1 MTDWHFKHARSKE
14 DWVSEESPV
23 GECQFVTVVR
33 LMMVMRAVAVSDV
46 SSDLSSPACQNTREF
61 GNKLRHY
68 RLICDRACSPLVQLI
83 ISKAGN
89 VNWNAKMKWITFGN
103 WTHWTTVSSF
113 VKYILLQTIDDYW
126 ISKATERQKIS
137 QFKIHYTFRLPQA
150 GRSFLCGEIIH

>member
-14 DWVSEESPV
+14 DWVFEESPV

-68 RLICDRACSPLVQLI
+68 RLICDRAPLVQLI
-83 ISKAGN
+83 IFQAGN
-89 VNWNAKMKWITFGN
+89 VNWNAKMKQIYISKLN
-103 WTHWTTVSSF
+103 WDWSTVSIF
-113 VKYILLQTIDDYW
+113 VKYILLQTIDYYW